1 LPVATGRNAIKPIF
15 RSGPSISARVA
26 ALVVASVLLMLAD
39 WRLGALA
46 PVRVAFADVAV
57 PFYWVTTLPGRLFD
71 WVQEVFVSRDTLIE
85 ENRMLRAE
93 ALVLRAST
101 QRLASL
107 AAENVRLREL
117 LNSTALLDERV
128 LVAEII
134 GVSPDLSSQT
144 VVIDKGS
151 AHGLAQGQA
160 VIDAYGLFGQII
172 EVSRFSSRVL
182 LVTDSMHALPA
193 QVVRNGARVIV
204 EGEGRIDV
212 LDVNHV
218 ASTMD
223 VRPGDLLVSSGLGQR
238 FPGGY
243 PVGVVESVTNDPGKP
258 FAVVVARPSAQ
269 LDRSRH
275 VLVVTEAE
283 PAPSETAPGAAVAA
297 ETAPAESA
305 SSGTAPA
312 AAPQAAA
319 AASPARGQGVRP

>member
-1 LPVATGRNAIKPIF
+1 M
-15 RSGPSISARVA
+15 
-26 ALVVASVLLMLAD
+26 VVASVLLMLAD
-39 WRLGALA
+39 WRFGALA
-46 PVRVAFADVAV
+46 PARVAFADVAV
-57 PFYWVTTLPGRLFD
+57 PFYWVTTLPGRLFG
-71 WVQEVFVSRDTLIE
+71 WAQEVFVSRDTLIE
-85 ENRMLRAE
+85 ENRVLRAE

-134 GVSPDLSSQT
+134 GVSPDMSSQT

-223 VRPGDLLVSSGLGQR
+223 VRPGDLLVSSGLGNAFR
-238 FPGGY
+238 
-243 PVGVVESVTNDPGKP
+243 
-258 FAVVVARPSAQ
+258 AVIRSAWW
-269 LDRSRH
+269 SR
-275 VLVVTEAE
+275 
-283 PAPSETAPGAAVAA
+283 
-297 ETAPAESA
+297 
-305 SSGTAPA
+305 
-312 AAPQAAA
+312 
-319 AASPARGQGVRP
+319 

>member
-1 LPVATGRNAIKPIF
+1 V
-15 RSGPSISARVA
+15 SARVA
-26 ALVVASVLLMLAD
+26 ALVVTSVLLMLAD
-39 WRLGALA
+39 WRLGLLA
-46 PVRVAFADVAV
+46 PARVAFADAAV
-57 PFYWVTTLPGRLFD
+57 PVYWITTLPGRLFD
-71 WVQEVFVSRDTLIE
+71 WLREVFVSRDALIE
-85 ENRMLRAE
+85 ENRVLRAE
-93 ALVLRAST
+93 ALVLRART

-134 GVSPDLSSQT
+134 GVSPDVSSQT

-151 AHGLAQGQA
+151 AHGLAPGQA

-223 VRPGDLLVSSGLGQR
+223 VRPGDLLVTSGLGQR

-275 VLVVTEAE
+275 VLVVTAGGAGGEA
-283 PAPSETAPGAAVAA
+283 ADSASAPGEAL
-297 ETAPAESA
+297 TPA
-305 SSGTAPA
+305 GPPA
-312 AAPQAAA
+312 DAQPV
-319 AASPARGQGVRP
+319 RGGEGPR

>member
-1 LPVATGRNAIKPIF
+1 
-15 RSGPSISARVA
+15 
-26 ALVVASVLLMLAD
+26 
-39 WRLGALA
+39 
-46 PVRVAFADVAV
+46 
-57 PFYWVTTLPGRLFD
+57 
-71 WVQEVFVSRDTLIE
+71 
-85 ENRMLRAE
+85 
-93 ALVLRAST
+93 VLRAST
-101 QRLASL
+101 QRLAAL

-134 GVSPDLSSQT
+134 GVSPDMSSQT
-144 VVIDKGS
+144 VVIDKGT

-193 QVVRNGARVIV
+193 QVVRNGVRVMV

-275 VLVVTEAE
+275 VLVVTEGEASADAASSGV
-283 PAPSETAPGAAVAA
+283 APSGTAEEAVDAGMPGATPRADASAPTAPGQDGL
-297 ETAPAESA
+297 P
-305 SSGTAPA
+305 
-312 AAPQAAA
+312 
-319 AASPARGQGVRP
+319 